1 MNYIKAKFLKGDKP
15 SGRAY
20 SYCSEEELHPGDMV
34 MDAKGSKLVVLDDPV
49 DMSWVETY
57 GADKVTVVKKYL
69 ERKAYSSYAFEKDE
83 REKSKINHE
92 IYEKLKEKWRVSDF
106 KDRYNAKTREF
117 ESINFDEYDLIYTR
131 KAGHCHGEYTIHK
144 NITDLSDDELALI
157 FDGGNLC
164 FGYRKKRENF
174 FYIFED

>member
-1 MNYIKAKFLKGDKP
+1 MQFIKAKFLKGDKS

-20 SYCSEEELHPGDMV
+20 TYRCEEELKAGDMV
-34 MDAKGSKLVVLDDPV
+34 ADVKGSKLIVVDEPV
-49 DMSWVETY
+49 DMAWVEAY

-92 IYEKLKEKWRVSDF
+92 ICEELKGKWRISDF
-106 KDRYNAKTREF
+106 KDRYNAKTRER
-117 ESINFDEYDLIYTR
+117 EPINFDDYDLVYTR

-144 NITDLSDDELALI
+144 NVTDLSDDELALI

-164 FGYRKKRENF
+164 FDYTKQRENF
-174 FYIFED
+174 FYVFED